1 MWLKSVFNYRQTDI
15 TSMDDDTAKLREEV
29 EQLKQVVAA
38 QQETIDELENQSL
51 LGQWGRRGVLGSIA
65 AALGLASASGSA
77 AGQAAGQVGTST
89 DPVDVFAAS
98 VNGGGPV
105 TDGDD
110 TERQIFIIAN
120 GASDPSAADPEDLIF
135 EEES

>member
-1 MWLKSVFNYRQTDI
+1 
-15 TSMDDDTAKLREEV
+15 MDDETANLREEV

-38 QQETIDELENQSL
+38 QQQTIEELENQSL
-51 LGQWGRRGVLGSIA
+51 LGQWGRRGLLGSIA

-89 DPVDVFAAS
+89 EPIDVFAES
-98 VNGGGPV
+98 INDGGPV

-120 GASDPSAADPEDLIF
+120 GASDPAAADPEDLIF
-135 EEES
+135 EEAQ

>member
-1 MWLKSVFNYRQTDI
+1 
-15 TSMDDDTAKLREEV
+15 MDDETANLREEV

-38 QQETIDELENQSL
+38 QQQTIEELENQSL

-77 AGQAAGQVGTST
+77 AGQAAGRVGAS
-89 DPVDVFAAS
+89 DEPLDVYAES
-98 VNGGGPV
+98 INGGGPV

-110 TERQIFIIAN
+110 TERNIWIIAN
-120 GASDPSAADPEDLIF
+120 GASDPADATAEDLIF
-135 EEES
+135 EEEQ

>member
-1 MWLKSVFNYRQTDI
+1 MG
-15 TSMDDDTAKLREEV
+15 DTANLREEV